1 MQTNLCMQTTWMNF
15 STYIQTWK
23 NRNDKLFLSSF
34 SHSKDKIV
42 KITLFQ
48 EQCFASLIDFME
60 IQQVFALKFSLMR
73 YWTNKY
79 IIRFWINLSL
89 CIFPNEFSNISLRS
103 IKEIFKIH
111 FHPTSFYTYKG
122 KHIIACGSTKMF
134 VLVNDIWSSNPKA
147 YIFCILKLSKTS
159 TLVLLAVSQINC
171 DLGLFSCFS
180 PKYALGKHRRYYLPC
195 CKSCWHCSFRW
206 KGGEIYEHVLFIL
219 ALSLFISLHT

>member
-60 IQQVFALKFSLMR
+60 IQQVFALKLSLMG

-89 CIFPNEFSNISLRS
+89 CIFPNEFSNISLRCI
-103 IKEIFKIH
+103 IK
-111 FHPTSFYTYKG
+111 FHPVSFNTYKG
-122 KHIIACGSTKMF
+122 KHIIACVSTKIF
-134 VLVNDIWSSNPKA
+134 VLIYDIWSSNPKV
-147 YIFCILKLSKTS
+147 CILKLSKTS
-159 TLVLLAVSQINC
+159 T
-171 DLGLFSCFS
+171 
-180 PKYALGKHRRYYLPC
+180 
-195 CKSCWHCSFRW
+195 
-206 KGGEIYEHVLFIL
+206 
-219 ALSLFISLHT
+219 